1 MYKTLSITILAA
13 IISQPVI
20 AADEVTEARGL
31 IKQFGS
37 SLKGQL
43 VGAMK
48 EGGPVKAIKFC
59 NLRAP
64 GIASDVATSSGWEVG
79 RTSLKIRS
87 TANTPDAWELAV
99 LQEFENKKA
108 AGADPAKLDHS
119 EIVELNGQKMF
130 RYMKAIPTEKACL
143 NCHAATLKPEVEA
156 ELKALY
162 PGDQARGFNE
172 GDIRGAFTLSK
183 PL

>member
-1 MYKTLSITILAA
+1 MHKTLPIALLAA
-13 IISQPVI
+13 IFSQPI
-20 AADEVTEARGL
+20 LAADEVTEARGL
-31 IKQFGS
+31 IKQFGT

-48 EGGPVKAIKFC
+48 EGGPVKAIQFC
-59 NLRAP
+59 NVRAP
-64 GIASDVATSSGWEVG
+64 GIASDIATHSGWEIG

-87 TANTPDAWELAV
+87 AANTPDAWELAV
-99 LQEFENKKA
+99 LKEFETKKA
-108 AGADPAKLDHS
+108 AGADPSTLDYS
-119 EIVELNGQKMF
+119 EVVELNGQKMF

-143 NCHAATLKPEVEA
+143 NCHAETIKPEVEA
-156 ELKALY
+156 ELKSLY

>member
-1 MYKTLSITILAA
+1 MHKTLSITLLAA
-13 IISQPVI
+13 IISQPI
-20 AADEVTEARGL
+20 MAADEVTEARGL

-48 EGGPVKAIKFC
+48 QGGPVKAIQFC

-64 GIASDVATSSGWEVG
+64 GIASEVATQSGWEVG

-87 TANTPDAWELAV
+87 TANVPDAWELAV
-99 LQEFENKKA
+99 LKEFESKKA
-108 AGADPAKLDHS
+108 AGADPAKLDYS
-119 EIVELNGQKMF
+119 EVVELNGQKMF

-143 NCHAATLKPEVEA
+143 NCHASTLKPAVEA
-156 ELKALY
+156 ELKSLY
-162 PGDQARGFNE
+162 PGDQARGFNV
-172 GDIRGAFTLSK
+172 GDIRGAFSLSK